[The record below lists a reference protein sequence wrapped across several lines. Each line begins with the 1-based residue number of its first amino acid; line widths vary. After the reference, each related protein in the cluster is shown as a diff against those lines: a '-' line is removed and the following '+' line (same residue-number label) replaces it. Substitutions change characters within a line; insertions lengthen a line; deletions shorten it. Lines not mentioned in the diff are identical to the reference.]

1 MVAAL
6 SLPRDA
12 WATHPKFPE
21 QVLLLGSH
29 ASFRATSRRL
39 IERADRGASRSN
51 LLSTFSMW
59 KYAMGGHEH
68 YEEQKLYPFLEHR
81 WGLETEILSEG
92 HEALA
97 QADRV
102 VRDAHGDALLAALE
116 AHHDILMEHLDIE
129 ERTVIPAL
137 LALSAEEFRLYA
149 ENPLWRILEELPCA
163 AGDAGCSACAQRYLS
178 VGL

>member
-39 IERADRGASRSN
+39 IERADRGASRAN
-51 LLSTFSMW
+51 VLATFSMW

-68 YEEQKLYPFLEHR
+68 YEEHKLYPFLEHR
-81 WGLETEILSEG
+81 WGLQTLGLSEG

-97 QADRV
+97 RADQV
-102 VRDAHGDALLAALE
+102 VRAAEGEALVAALE
-116 AHHDILMEHLDIE
+116 AHHAILMEHLDIE
-129 ERTVIPAL
+129 ECTVIPAL
-137 LALSAEEFRLYA
+137 LALSEEEFRLYS
-149 ENPLWRILEELPCA
+149 ESSLWRILEETPCA
-163 AGDAGCSACAQRYLS
+163 AGDVGCSACRQRHLS